1 MHLHALLLYLLSMF
15 ISVSM
20 TACVKS
26 MHYWSSYQ
34 VVKFDEIELRY
45 GVNNLNSFTSTGKFV
60 AEMEGLYIVSVWI
73 MSSSRE
79 SEIGIYHNDK
89 LITRTYINGD
99 NGAWHSACGIVAIEL
114 QINDTVWIGTLHS
127 MTIYDRSCFTIVK
140 VK

>member
-1 MHLHALLLYLLSMF
+1 MF

-20 TACVKS
+20 TACMNS
-26 MHYWSSYQ
+26 WHTWSSNR
-34 VVKFDEIELRY
+34 VVIFDEIQLRY
-45 GVNNLNSFTSTGKFV
+45 GVNNINSFKSTGKFV

-73 MSSSRE
+73 MSSTRE
-79 SEIGIYHNDK
+79 SEIGIYHNNK

-114 QINDTVWIGTLHS
+114 QINDTVWIGTLHA
-127 MTIYDRSCFTIVK
+127 MNVLDRSCFTIVK